1 MKPLEALIQRRM
13 KSIMSPPR
21 RKKPNSLLEGGQ
33 SPTTMMETLTAGA
46 GKALGGTDSRKRQ
59 NNWFSESGLLMNVRD
74 VIEEHA
80 RSVAAMNRSTR
91 PNMFLEVDEK
101 RKKRNKELE
110 ERGRQIAEK
119 LNISVHSCATRAS
132 RFY

>member
-1 MKPLEALIQRRM
+1 
-13 KSIMSPPR
+13 MSPPR
-21 RKKPNSLLEGGQ
+21 KKKPNSLLEGSGQ

-46 GKALGGTDSRKRQ
+46 ANHAHGGTDNRKRKS
-59 NNWFSESGLLMNVRD
+59 NWYSESGLLMNVRD

-119 LNISVHSCATRAS
+119 LNISVHSCCTRAS
-132 RFY
+132 RFYRSLTSEMPFR